1 MGLNVDLPDDFSEN
15 YYGETLERFQVIT
28 DNFTKYIVYFGSKI
42 KNVTQVKFFLTFTE
56 NIWQTNG
63 VSEHIVSESQGIE
76 EKIESNHQ

>member
-56 NIWQTNG
+56 NM
-63 VSEHIVSESQGIE
+63 
-76 EKIESNHQ
+76 